1 MRNRQRSRWA
11 FLISLR
17 QTVSSYNHRHHVS
30 SAGTVTTAANRV
42 HDNAVNAGRS
52 AAVKA
57 GNGDGRSVVTASN
70 APVRGTAAAP
80 GAGHGGGRSK

>member
-1 MRNRQRSRWA
+1 
-11 FLISLR
+11 LISLR

-30 SAGTVTTAANRV
+30 SAGTVTTAANRTV
-42 HDNAVNAGRS
+42 HGNAVNAGRS